1 MVGKI
6 ILLSKENSDTPEVNN
21 TRPIA
26 ILPSIA
32 KIFELSILENLEK
45 IGYQQGFISNNQRC
59 FTPNK
64 STTENIYDLFQFWM
78 NIKNSN
84 NKKFGALIFINLKR
98 AYDRVNRNLLLKL
111 LKGAKMP
118 GKIIE
123 IIKIMFSKSWISFGN
138 KLM

>member
-1 MVGKI
+1 MILQKWIIQDQFHTSLNNKGIRTKHPGK
-6 ILLSKENSDTPEVNN
+6 LGENWIPAGIHIKQPE
-21 TRPIA
+21 
-26 ILPSIA
+26 
-32 KIFELSILENLEK
+32 
-45 IGYQQGFISNNQRC
+45 G

-84 NKKFGALIFINLKR
+84 NKKFGTLIFINLKR

-111 LKGAKMP
+111 LKEAKVP